1 MEAIRGAQVNGHRVV
16 LCSGRNYGM
25 LSPLLQY
32 GFDGL
37 VGSAGGYIE
46 YGGEVVYDCPM
57 TPEQQDR
64 VLSVFEESGIYR
76 TVESKDGS
84 YTDEGFKDFLRES
97 AGSGGNSELL
107 RWREQ
112 LEQDLGIRPMA
123 EYRGEPLYKLVF
135 MCREA
140 GQLRRPRQL
149 LEAEFDFCLQDAG
162 PSGILNG
169 ELINRKFDKGAAV
182 RRLGGYLRIPLRD
195 TVAFGDSMND
205 LQMIETGGAVGAMF
219 GSFMGIGA
227 NAYGVTGIPGFL
239 IVDSAKILPYAILLV
254 ISGAIAFALTWF
266 VWKEDAPETKKEET
280 PAAPAVPALTC
291 APGTVYAP
299 VAGTVIPPPRRSPTR
314 PLPPA
319 TRTWWCCW

>member
-1 MEAIRGAQVNGHRVV
+1 MDLKLIFLDIDGTLTEPGANVPPASALEAIRGAQANGHRVV

-123 EYRGEPLYKLVF
+123 EYRGGTPLQTGVHVPGG
-135 MCREA
+135 R
-140 GQLRRPRQL
+140 
-149 LEAEFDFCLQDAG
+149 
-162 PSGILNG
+162 
-169 ELINRKFDKGAAV
+169 AA
-182 RRLGGYLRIPLRD
+182 
-195 TVAFGDSMND
+195 
-205 LQMIETGGAVGAMF
+205 
-219 GSFMGIGA
+219 
-227 NAYGVTGIPGFL
+227 
-239 IVDSAKILPYAILLV
+239 
-254 ISGAIAFALTWF
+254 
-266 VWKEDAPETKKEET
+266 
-280 PAAPAVPALTC
+280 PAAPTA
-291 APGTVYAP
+291 
-299 VAGTVIPPPRRSPTR
+299 AGGRVRL
-314 PLPPA
+314 LPPGRRPVRHPQRGA
-319 TRTWWCCW
+319 YQPEVRQGRRRAPAGRLPPHPPAGHGGLRRQHERPPDD